1 MVGITGYG
9 AYVPRL
15 RLQRA
20 AAAKAN
26 AWLAPNLMGKAKG
39 ERAMANWDED
49 AITMAVEAARDALGP
64 ADDRAYVKTLLFA
77 TTTAPFSDRLNAGI
91 VSAALTLERSA
102 GAADV
107 TGSQKAGVTALSTA
121 LATASGLPPGGH
133 ALVCAADK
141 RRARAASAQELD
153 FGDAGA
159 AFLIG
164 GEDVLADWIGG
175 AVTTADFVD
184 HFRGEGEEF
193 DYSWEERWIRDEGFA
208 KLVPPTIE
216 RALKSAKVAGGDVT
230 HFILPSVFKGV
241 PESIA
246 KKLGVKPE
254 AVRDSMSAM
263 IGEAGCAH
271 ALLMFAH
278 ALETAKEG
286 DVFVV
291 AQFGQGCEAN
301 VFRATKKVETWKPQR
316 GVSGWLAN
324 RKEEMNYMKF
334 LVFNDLVEW
343 DRGMRAEKDNKT
355 ALTTLYRANDQI
367 LGLVGGRCK
376 ETGTVQFPRTRISV
390 NPNAPTVDT
399 QEPYKFAERAA
410 SVLTWSADYLTYAMS
425 PPNHYGMITFE
436 GGGRIFMDIADVE
449 RGDVDSGVGVRM
461 AFRVK
466 EKDERRGF
474 TRYFWK
480 AVPVR

>member
-254 AVRDSMSAM
+254 AVRDSMSAT

-324 RKEEMNYMKF
+324 RKEETNYMKF

-436 GGGRIFMDIADVE
+436 GGGRIFMDITDVE
-449 RGDVDSGVGVRM
+449 PGDVDSGVGVRM